1 MFLNRFH
8 TNQVALPL
16 FGPPNI
22 SFLFVYV
29 YFVYVHS
36 RCLHKLSFC
45 DSLLC
50 ELPST
55 PIEAFF
61 FNRALSVFITT
72 ISVQKLFQFLKI
84 YPLNVLIIE
93 KYLHFAADFSFI
105 IAFVKMKSRKLF
117 NENPHRRK
125 PGKLKWVL
133 RQKDMGKGH
142 TGTQAHSHF
151 DNSIMA
157 DDD

>member
-1 MFLNRFH
+1 MYILYMYIVDVF
-8 TNQVALPL
+8 TSSP
-16 FGPPNI
+16 
-22 SFLFVYV
+22 FVIRY
-29 YFVYVHS
+29 YANCRPHQ
-36 RCLHKLSFC
+36 LKL
-45 DSLLC
+45 
-50 ELPST
+50 
-55 PIEAFF
+55 FF

-93 KYLHFAADFSFI
+93 KYLHFAAEDFSFI

-133 RQKDMGKGH
+133 R
-142 TGTQAHSHF
+142 
-151 DNSIMA
+151 
-157 DDD
+157 